1 MFNRYFEAGEDSME
15 FLFAHMAVKNIDF
28 ALISLNCVLDP
39 QNINYDLFRDEH
51 TYYFFHIQSILA
63 ACGNLYNIFYGHT
76 YGEFSKVGMA
86 NRPSQINPQ
95 PQINRPQRLRSVFG
109 VGKRQFPL
117 VFDKSARNT
126 NAHFDERFDALHWNV
141 GDYNLLDDDMDPEMR
156 AAIMN
161 QRHLRTFDRRNGCY
175 YTYGRKNKQ
184 LQRVSVDF
192 RELMTQLQQM
202 REQIVSH
209 PIFESRWVDRMP
221 GDILE

>member
-39 QNINYDLFRDEH
+39 QDINYDLFRDEN

-63 ACGNLYNIFYGHT
+63 ACGNLYNIFYGNTH
-76 YGEFSKVGMA
+76 GQFSIAGKGDA
-86 NRPSQINPQ
+86 LCYA
-95 PQINRPQRLRSVFG
+95 NRPQRLRSVFG

-156 AAIMN
+156 VTIMN
-161 QRHLRTFDRRNGCY
+161 QCHLRTFDRRNGCY

-192 RELMTQLQQM
+192 RELMTQLRQM

>member
-1 MFNRYFEAGEDSME
+1 MFNMYFEAGEDSME

-28 ALISLNCVLDP
+28 ALISLNCILNPPD
-39 QNINYDLFRDEH
+39 INYDLFRDEH

-63 ACGNLYNIFYGHT
+63 ACGNLYNIFYGVP
-76 YGEFSKVGMA
+76 YGQFSKVG
-86 NRPSQINPQ
+86 RRKDQEQ
-95 PQINRPQRLRSVFG
+95 VNRPQKLRSVLG

-117 VFDKSARNT
+117 VFDKTARNT
-126 NAHFDERFDALHWNV
+126 NAHFDERFDALRWNV
-141 GDYNLLDDDMDPEMR
+141 GDYNLLDDDTTPEMR

-161 QRHLRTFDRRNGCY
+161 QYHLRTFDRRNGCY
-175 YTYGRKNKQ
+175 YTYGHKSKR

-202 REQIVSH
+202 REQIVRH

>member
-39 QNINYDLFRDEH
+39 QDINYDLFRDEH

-76 YGEFSKVGMA
+76 YGEFSKAGKGKNLRQV
-86 NRPSQINPQ
+86 NRSQT
-95 PQINRPQRLRSVFG
+95 LRSVFG

-126 NAHFDERFDALHWNV
+126 NAHFDERFDALRWNV
-141 GDYNLLDDDMDPEMR
+141 GDYNLLDDAVGPEMR

-161 QRHLRTFDRRNGCY
+161 QYHLRTFDRGNGCY
-175 YTYGRKNKQ
+175 YTHVLRGGQ
-184 LQRVSVDF
+184 LQQVSVDF
-192 RELMTQLQQM
+192 QELMTQLQQM
-202 REQIVSH
+202 RERIVSH
-209 PIFESRWVDRMP
+209 PLFESRWVDRTP
-221 GDILE
+221 WDVLE

>member
-1 MFNRYFEAGEDSME
+1 MFNRYFNAGEDSME

-28 ALISLNCVLDP
+28 ALISLNCILNPPD
-39 QNINYDLFRDEH
+39 IDYDLFRDEH

-63 ACGNLYNIFYGHT
+63 ACGNLYNVFYGPP
-76 YGEFSKVGMA
+76 YVQFSRVGQKKETRQV
-86 NRPSQINPQ
+86 NRSQT
-95 PQINRPQRLRSVFG
+95 LRSIFG
-109 VGKRQFPL
+109 IGKRQFPL

-126 NAHFDERFDALHWNV
+126 NEHFDERFDVLRWNV

-156 AAIMN
+156 ATIMS
-161 QRHLRTFDRRNGCY
+161 QHHLRTFDRVSGLY
-175 YTYGRKNKQ
+175 YTYGRKGKR

-192 RELMTQLQQM
+192 RELMKQLQQM
-202 REQIVSH
+202 REQIVNH